1 MLGKQMFE
9 QVRDLPSIGR
19 VEWRTA
25 EYLDNT
31 FHVIITPGAWAF
43 HMLECWHK
51 GSLWA
56 SEMRV
61 IDDWEEE
68 RPRTDYAAKVTGAY
82 YAARLAV
89 YEHMLGRG
97 RSGACL
103 IWRDIGPGYWA
114 PVGVWL
120 IREAMRDAMNQT
132 GGMWDAGTDEFATRP
147 RGALARKWEIGWHR
161 TVVQSLQS
169 VGLEPGAV
177 TDILLTHH
185 HWDHVGGAQAL
196 ADALARHPQHFDELY
211 IALVDAGERSGALET
226 LLDKIAAYKEK
237 TEAIKSKVRKALF
250 YPTAVVVVAI
260 IVVGILLYFVV
271 PQFQSLFAGF
281 GADLPAFT
289 LLVIGASRFMQHWW
303 WLILLAIGATGF
315 GLYTAHKRSRAMRR
329 ATYRLVMRLPVIG
342 SIVYKAAVARFAR
355 TLSTMFAAG
364 VPLVDALDSVARAA
378 GNVVFEDTIFQVRNQ
393 VATGQSLALATENTG
408 RFPSMAQQ
416 MMAIGEEAGA
426 LDAMC
431 ARVADFYES
440 AVDDQVDQL
449 SSLLEP
455 FIMAIIGV
463 LVGGIVVAMYL
474 PIFKL
479 GSVV

>member
-1 MLGKQMFE
+1 MSDTTHARHTFYWTGTDE
-9 QVRDLPSIGR
+9 AGR
-19 VEWRTA
+19 R
-25 EYLDNT
+25 
-31 FHVIITPGAWAF
+31 
-43 HMLECWHK
+43 
-51 GSLWA
+51 
-56 SEMRV
+56 
-61 IDDWEEE
+61 
-68 RPRTDYAAKVTGAY
+68 VTGRSEGPNEAMIR
-82 YAARLAV
+82 ATLRRQNIRPIHVRKKTALFG
-89 YEHMLGRG
+89 LGRG
-97 RSGACL
+97 KRRRRISAG
-103 IWRDIGPGYWA
+103 DIA
-114 PVGVWL
+114 AFSRQLATLLAAGVPL
-120 IREAMRDAMNQT
+120 
-132 GGMWDAGTDEFATRP
+132 
-147 RGALARKWEIGWHR
+147 
-161 TVVQSLQS
+161 VQSLDI
-169 VGLEPGAV
+169 VARGASNK
-177 TDILLTHH
+177 
-185 HWDHVGGAQAL
+185 AL
-196 ADALARHPQHFDELY
+196 AELAARIGEDVSDGLALAEALSRHPAHFDDLY

-237 TEAIKSKVRKALF
+237 TEQIKSKVRKALF
-250 YPTAVVVVAI
+250 YPTAVIIVAV

-289 LLVIGASRFMQHWW
+289 LLVIAASRFMQHWW
-303 WLILLAIGATGF
+303 WAIIGAIGASVF
-315 GLYTAHKRSRAMRR
+315 AFIAAHKRSRGMRR
-329 ATYRLVMRLPVIG
+329 ATDRLVMRLPVIG

-378 GNVVFEDTIFQVRNQ
+378 GNIVFEDTIFQIRNQ

-416 MMAIGEEAGA
+416 MIAIGEEAGA

-431 ARVADFYES
+431 ARVADFYEG

-455 FIMAIIGV
+455 FIMAVIGV